1 MLRGD
6 SRQLLILGIPTITL
20 VFGLLFLRHRRRK
33 RGTLHTDPGGI
44 TDSTLNHEFL
54 LEEEA
59 EELLL
64 KKPIQE
70 AIPLA
75 EDAIIATAVK
85 TTESPV
91 DPHPLELDIVPANAV
106 SSYCTSTKV
115 VDIEKSPGLEEK
127 RVAEVIDLTRE
138 ENIVDFVDLTEDA
151 SESFATDREE
161 GELTRTTFS
170 DCSFDDISFLNSPG
184 VEEASKKIEVASTS
198 ADPVVSTGAI
208 ENVGLEEGELLDSS
222 VEEVCV
228 AEEATESSAK
238 EETAVIPATEEVK
251 ESSPQNMK
259 KGEQGELVDK
269 LVNLELDSM
278 NMGGSTERKGGSSE
292 RDSANHSP
300 SEVMLASPSISNFS
314 DAHSEGSSDSGKG
327 HSDVATSPSR
337 TPAGGSSLA
346 GDLALS
352 VYEFLLP
359 QGIVGRLI
367 GRHGASLH
375 EIRSSTGTNIFIKRH
390 PETNKLKICAIE
402 GTQQD
407 IDKALAKIRQKFP
420 IRRFP
425 QLTLEKVS
433 FVTLNNVPP
442 LKLEDFHLQLVE
454 GVNND
459 VILSSLITAAH
470 FFLQQPS
477 HPSYSSLSALNT
489 IMNTVYNSPEAPVL
503 DPPIKDA
510 VCAVPTMG
518 GWYRAQ
524 IISVS
529 EEERTAYV
537 RFLDYGGF
545 LVVDAASLRQIRGDL
560 LTLPFQAVECYLAN
574 VAPAE
579 GKYWSEE
586 ARLFV
591 QSLTHGQVL
600 QAQIYEYA
608 EDGTPLVYLYSSFD
622 NEVILINEELVAR
635 GFATLAKPL
644 SEKAEDE

>member
-54 LEEEA
+54 LEEET

-70 AIPLA
+70 AISLA
-75 EDAIIATAVK
+75 EDAIIAAAVK

-91 DPHPLELDIVPANAV
+91 DPKPLELDIVSAIANTV
-106 SSYCTSTKV
+106 SSNYSSTKA
-115 VDIEKSPGLEEK
+115 VDIAKSPVPEEK
-127 RVAEVIDLTRE
+127 IVPEFIDLTRE
-138 ENIVDFVDLTEDA
+138 ENIVDIIDLTEDA
-151 SESFATDREE
+151 SESFATDKEE

-170 DCSFDDISFLNSPG
+170 DCSFDDISSLSSPG
-184 VEEASKKIEVASTS
+184 VEDAFKKIEVASTS
-198 ADPVVSTGAI
+198 ADPVISTGAA
-208 ENVGLEEGELLDSS
+208 ENTSLEEGELLDSS

-228 AEEATESSAK
+228 AEVTESSVK
-238 EETAVIPATEEVK
+238 EETVATEEVK
-251 ESSPQNMK
+251 DVASPNMK

-352 VYEFLLP
+352 VYEFVLP

-375 EIRSSTGTNIFIKRH
+375 EVRSSTGTNIFIKRH

-489 IMNTVYNSPEAPVL
+489 VMNTVYNSPEAPVL

-524 IISVS
+524 IISVN
-529 EEERTAYV
+529 EEERSAYV

-591 QSLTHGQVL
+591 QSLTHGQIL

-622 NEVILINEELVAR
+622 NEVILINEELVVR

-644 SEKAEDE
+644 SEKAEEK